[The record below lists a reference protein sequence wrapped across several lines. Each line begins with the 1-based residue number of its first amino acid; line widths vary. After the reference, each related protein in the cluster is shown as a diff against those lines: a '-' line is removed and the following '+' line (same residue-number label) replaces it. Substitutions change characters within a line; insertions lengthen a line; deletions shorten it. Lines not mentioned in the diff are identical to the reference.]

1 MKRLLVSCAFLLL
14 FLAST
19 CPAIELGEKAPEL
32 PADIWINGGP
42 VDPAKPDGK
51 TVYVIEFWATWCP
64 PCKRTIPELNKLH
77 EANRDKN
84 VVIVGVTSENEET
97 VRPFVEKMEMKYVVA
112 IDTNRSFAETYM
124 DGVQGIPHA
133 FIVDTNG
140 VVAWSGH
147 PAAGLEAA
155 LGEILAGTYDIEEF
169 RMSQGKTDELQ
180 QLLMSGE
187 FEKALDALEKLLARD
202 RNNSEYYELKIGLL
216 AQMGEMKKARLVYRE
231 MFDVFADSA
240 EDLNTLSWMAVTSP
254 FEMCDMDLAWK
265 AAVKAAEL
273 SKRENSAILDTLAR
287 VYYAAG
293 LLDLAVQTQKEA
305 IDKST
310 VAEEKESMKEVLGFY
325 TSAKALQD
333 QIGRAE
339 KAAEQ

>member
-1 MKRLLVSCAFLLL
+1 MKRLLVSCAFLSL

-19 CPAIELGEKAPEL
+19 CPATDLGEKAPDL

-42 VDPAKPDGK
+42 VNPAKPDGK

-77 EANRDKN
+77 EANKDKN

-124 DGVQGIPHA
+124 DGIQGIPHA

-140 VVAWSGH
+140 IVAWSGH

-155 LGEILAGTYDIEEF
+155 LGEILAGTYDIEES
-169 RMSQGKTDELQ
+169 RISQGKTDELQ

-187 FEKALDALEKLLARD
+187 FEKALDALEKLLAKDRD
-202 RNNSEYYELKIGLL
+202 NSEYYELKIGLL
-216 AQMGEMKKARLVYRE
+216 AQMGEMKKARL
-231 MFDVFADSA
+231 DV
-240 EDLNTLSWMAVTSP
+240 LV
-254 FEMCDMDLAWK
+254 
-265 AAVKAAEL
+265 
-273 SKRENSAILDTLAR
+273 
-287 VYYAAG
+287 
-293 LLDLAVQTQKEA
+293 
-305 IDKST
+305 
-310 VAEEKESMKEVLGFY
+310 
-325 TSAKALQD
+325 
-333 QIGRAE
+333 IGRYELAGD
-339 KAAEQ
+339 KVKLTITTLNVMKMASASVNLLCGTLCFFL